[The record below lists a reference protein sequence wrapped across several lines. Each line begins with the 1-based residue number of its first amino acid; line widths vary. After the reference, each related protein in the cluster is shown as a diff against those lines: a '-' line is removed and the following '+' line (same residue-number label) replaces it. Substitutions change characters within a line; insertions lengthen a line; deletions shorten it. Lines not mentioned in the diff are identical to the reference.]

1 MVNKYEN
8 VMARIKGGNSLTG
21 KVGNL
26 VYTKWKGIEVVRM
39 NAVRSKSS
47 WTDKQK
53 LHRQRFRAINE
64 YCGKNQ
70 YLIHTIWNMAA
81 ENGHG
86 YNLFL
91 KANTPAFAQ
100 DGELAFTDK
109 LHFSAGKIPL
119 PQVFTAKR
127 SESDPSKVQV
137 NWTDEAYF
145 AYLHSHDELMM
156 VCAYPD
162 RFTTPIATGAL
173 RKRSEA
179 LVNLPAD
186 AESITGI
193 WLFFRANK
201 EEGYSG
207 DQYFGL

>member
-1 MVNKYEN
+1 M
-8 VMARIKGGNSLTG
+8 IG
-21 KVGNL
+21 KVGN
-26 VYTKWKGIEVVRM
+26 VVHTEWKGIEVVR
-39 NAVRSKSS
+39 ALATRSKNS
-47 WTDKQK
+47 WSEKQK
-53 LHRQRFRAINE
+53 LHRQRFKAINE

-100 DGELAFTDK
+100 DGELAFKDK

-119 PQVFTAKR
+119 PQLFTAKR
-127 SESDPSKVQV
+127 TESDPSKVQV

-145 AYLHSHDELMM
+145 ANLHSHDELMI

-162 RFTTPIATGAL
+162 RFINPIETGVL
-173 RKRSEA
+173 RRAGEA
-179 LVNLPAD
+179 LISLPD
-186 AESITGI
+186 HPETITDI
-193 WLFFRANK
+193 WLFFKAPKN
-201 EEGYSG
+201 EAYSW
-207 DQYFGL
+207 DQWFEI

>member
-1 MVNKYEN
+1 
-8 VMARIKGGNSLTG
+8 MARIKGGVPRG
-21 KVGNL
+21 KVGGA
-26 VYTKWKGIEVVRM
+26 VYSGWNGIEVLK
-39 NAVRSKSS
+39 ALPQRSKNS
-47 WTDKQK
+47 WSEKQK
-53 LHRQRFRAINE
+53 IHRQRFKSIND
-64 YCGKNQ
+64 YCGQNQ

-100 DGELAFTDK
+100 DGELAFMDK

-145 AYLHSHDELMM
+145 ANLHSHDELMM

-162 RFTTPIATGAL
+162 RFSNPIETGVL
-173 RKRSEA
+173 RRAGEA
-179 LVNLPAD
+179 LISLPD
-186 AESITGI
+186 HPESITGI
-193 WLFFRANK
+193 WLFFRAYK
-201 EEGYSG
+201 KEGYSW
-207 DQYFGL
+207 DQYFAI

>member
-1 MVNKYEN
+1 MHNKYKDG
-8 VMARIKGGNSLTG
+8 MARIKGGKTIG
-21 KVGNL
+21 KIGN
-26 VYTKWKGIEVVRM
+26 VVHTQWKGIEVARI

-47 WTDKQK
+47 WTEKQK

-100 DGELAFTDK
+100 DGELAFKDK

-119 PQVFTAKR
+119 PYQFTARR

-145 AYLHSHDELMM
+145 ANLHTRDELMM

-162 RFTTPIATGAL
+162 RFTSPIATGVL
-173 RKRSEA
+173 RRAGEA
-179 LVNLPAD
+179 LISLPD
-186 AESITGI
+186 QPESINAV
-193 WLFFRANK
+193 WLFFRALK
-201 EEGYSG
+201 GEAYSW
-207 DQYFGL
+207 DQWFGI